1 MPVVGATRAAFDA
14 ARLAPDVREAVV
26 AVDMAVAG
34 GITSIE
40 RLGVH
45 TAGRRDRG
53 ITGID
58 QVRTALELAH
68 ERSWSPNET
77 RLRLRWV
84 LDARLPPPEVNC
96 PIVTADG
103 SLLGIADLLDPVAGL
118 VVEFDG
124 ADHRSRSRHTK
135 DVAKDEAFRSHGLE
149 VTRVTGADV
158 RVRSR
163 VVGRLL
169 SARSRARF
177 EAPDRR
183 RWIPLPVPDCADAAL
198 REREERDAHYTRWE
212 REIQHAVP
220 GSTPAF
226 RA

>member
-1 MPVVGATRAAFDA
+1 M
-14 ARLAPDVREAVV
+14 

-40 RLGVH
+40 RLGAH
-45 TAGRRDRG
+45 TAERRDRG

-58 QVRTALELAH
+58 QVRRALELAH

-84 LDARLPPPEVNC
+84 LDAGLPMPEVNC
-96 PIVTADG
+96 PIVSADG
-103 SLLGIADLLDPVAGL
+103 SLLGIADLLDPEAGL

-149 VTRVTGADV
+149 VTRFTGQDV
-158 RVRSR
+158 RRRSL

-177 EAPDRR
+177 EAAGPATLDPAPGARLRR
-183 RWIPLPVPDCADAAL
+183 RRSAG
-198 REREERDAHYTRWE
+198 T
-212 REIQHAVP
+212 
-220 GSTPAF
+220 
-226 RA
+226 